1 MSKDAITSAETE
13 RHKLFLECQRLLLQ
27 ISRKPSSIKL
37 LGLAKQHLI
46 VLSNYKLGRS
56 RDRPTN
62 KID

>member
-1 MSKDAITSAETE
+1 MSKDAIASPKTE
-13 RHKLFLECQRLLLQ
+13 QRELFLECQRLQLQ

-56 RDRPTN
+56 RDRTAN